1 MAILRGRRRSDSAW
15 LARDRGCGGRRPR
28 TALTRHGPHGD
39 DAAVAPQQPGADVA
53 ACTINPASF
62 PSKRSPIGDESP
74 DGWRRSHNRVSV
86 VPAAWIRLALGAQK
100 NGSDSAPGRFGAP
113 VGVVKGRPQ

>member
-62 PSKRSPIGDESP
+62 PSKRSPIGDEGP
-74 DGWRRSHNRVSV
+74 DGWRRSHNRVTLC
-86 VPAAWIRLALGAQK
+86 PPPGFDLRLALK
-100 NGSDSAPGRFGAP
+100 RMGRIA
-113 VGVVKGRPQ
+113 RPAASERPLAS

>member
-39 DAAVAPQQPGADVA
+39 DARSAMRALMAGAA
-53 ACTINPASF
+53 ATTA
-62 PSKRSPIGDESP
+62 
-74 DGWRRSHNRVSV
+74 
-86 VPAAWIRLALGAQK
+86 
-100 NGSDSAPGRFGAP
+100 
-113 VGVVKGRPQ
+113 